1 MEEIETKIYPKADLA
16 RVLYTIL
23 YLIIGRFISMVLF
36 IIAVCQFIYSWL
48 IGEPNERLLNFT
60 DAMSEY
66 SKQLVL
72 YVGLTVMKDHGLWV
86 IGQVLKET
94 KE

>member
-1 MEEIETKIYPKADLA
+1 MEEIETKTYPKADMT

-36 IIAVCQFIYSWL
+36 VIAVSQFIYSLL
-48 IGEPNERLLNFT
+48 IGEPNKKLLSFT

-66 SKQLVL
+66 GKQLIL
-72 YVGLTVMKDHGLWV
+72 Y
-86 IGQVLKET
+86 IGFNSDARPWPVDDWPSVED
-94 KE
+94 

>member
-1 MEEIETKIYPKADLA
+1 MEEIETKVIPKADMT

-36 IIAVCQFIYSWL
+36 VIALSQFIYSWL
-48 IGEPNERLLNFT
+48 TGEPNEKILHFT

-66 SKQLVL
+66 GKQLVL
-72 YVGLTVMKDHGLWV
+72 YVGFNTDEKPWPAGDWPSVAEERV
-86 IGQVLKET
+86 
-94 KE
+94 

>member
-1 MEEIETKIYPKADLA
+1 MIMEEIKTNQYPKADLA

-48 IGEPNERLLNFT
+48 IGEPNERLLYFT

-72 YVGLTVMKDHGLWV
+72 YVGFNSDERPWPVGNWPSV
-86 IGQVLKET
+86 EGE
-94 KE
+94 